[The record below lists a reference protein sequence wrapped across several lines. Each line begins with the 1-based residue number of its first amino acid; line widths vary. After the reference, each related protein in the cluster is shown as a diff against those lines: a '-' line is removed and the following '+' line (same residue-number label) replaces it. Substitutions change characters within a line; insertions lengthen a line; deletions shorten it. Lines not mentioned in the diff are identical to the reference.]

1 MTTTLA
7 SFRRLAIRAGA
18 SGFAGFTSLALSAPS
33 AQAAG
38 FAASFDPTNWI
49 LNNTNPDQSL
59 NNTQYSCFVLNDVA
73 CVENIDPIN
82 GAVDVVGSVSGQQG
96 GNGANIPRTTTWS
109 LTNTGPNALI
119 SFDWAIDT
127 SGGANQTASL
137 LVNLANVVLSSN
149 DGDSGSIT
157 SLLLA
162 NGDSFG
168 FRVTTS
174 DNNGDPGILSI
185 SSFSATLVTNPASV
199 PGPMPLAGG
208 AVAFA
213 FSRRLRHR
221 IRRSRPCS
229 GDVRRAYIGQ
239 IF

>member
-1 MTTTLA
+1 MPSTLA
-7 SFRRLAIRAGA
+7 SIHRLALLTGA
-18 SGFAGFTSLALSAPS
+18 SGLAAVTSLALFTPS
-33 AQAAG
+33 AKAAG
-38 FAASFDPTNWI
+38 FTASFDPANWI
-49 LNNTNPDQSL
+49 LTNTNPDQSL
-59 NNTQYSCFVLNDVA
+59 NSTQYTCFVLNDVA
-73 CVENIDPIN
+73 CVEKIETIT

-109 LTNTGPNALI
+109 LTNTGPHALI
-119 SFDWAIDT
+119 SFDWALDT
-127 SGGANQTASL
+127 FGGANQTASY

-199 PGPMPLAGG
+199 PGPLPLAGG
-208 AVAFA
+208 VAAFA
-213 FSRRLRHR
+213 WSRRLRSR
-221 IRRSRPCS
+221 LRSRQ
-229 GDVRRAYIGQ
+229 R
-239 IF
+239 